1 MNKILL
7 STWMIWLC
15 VLSGVSFAAST
26 NLSWQA
32 NTESD
37 LAGYN
42 VYREDTTCSVF
53 GTASATRKPKAL
65 ASVGKVTT
73 YVDSAVPD
81 NVKDVCYW
89 LTAKDVSGNESVF
102 SVPASKTFVVAVKLP
117 APTTFTYVN
126 GVFSWSAV
134 EGATG
139 YLLRVHEL
147 GTPYGPCDLAGSWAY
162 CNEVGTLVGTSKSVT
177 LKPNVQYDVWVQAH
191 DVLGTPGETKG
202 LMATYVPDVTPPAEV
217 KGLQITKNTE
227 DQIIIVASSADCT
240 RVTTTTKGTMIGQ
253 HSRVITCVK

>member
-1 MNKILL
+1 MKKILL
-7 STWMIWLC
+7 TTMVCMLC
-15 VLSGVSFAAST
+15 MWSDMSFAAST

-37 LAGYN
+37 LAGYS
-42 VYREDTTCSVF
+42 VYREDVACAAF
-53 GTASATRKPKAL
+53 GAVTDTHKPKTL
-65 ASVGKVTT
+65 TTLGKVTS
-73 YVDSAVPD
+73 YVDSTVPD
-81 NVKDVCYW
+81 SVKDVCYW
-89 LTAKDVSGNESVF
+89 LTAKDLTGNVSLFG
-102 SVPASKTFVVAVKLP
+102 VPVGKAFVVATKLP

-139 YLLRVHEL
+139 YLLRVHEA
-147 GTPYGPCDLAGSWAY
+147 GTPYDPCDSMTF
-162 CNEVGTLVGTSKSVT
+162 CNAVGTLVGTSKAVV
-177 LKPNVQYDVWVQAH
+177 LKPNIAYDVWVHAH

-202 LMATYVPDVTPPAEV
+202 ISVTYVPDVTPPAEV

>member
-1 MNKILL
+1 MKKILL
-7 STWMIWLC
+7 TTMVCMLC
-15 VLSGVSFAAST
+15 MWSDMSFAAST

-37 LAGYN
+37 LAGYS
-42 VYREDTTCSVF
+42 VYREDVACAAF
-53 GTASATRKPKAL
+53 GAVTDTHKPKTL
-65 ASVGKVTT
+65 TTLGKVTS
-73 YVDSAVPD
+73 YVDSTVPD
-81 NVKDVCYW
+81 SVKDVCYW
-89 LTAKDVSGNESVF
+89 VTAKDLTGNVSGF
-102 SVPASKTFVVAVKLP
+102 GIPASKTFVVAVKLP

-227 DQIIIVASSADCT
+227 DQIIIVASSTDCT
-240 RVTTTTKGTMIGQ
+240 RVTTTTKGTVIGQ
-253 HSRVITCVK
+253 HRRVITCVK